1 MSVDRNLPPAESHCK
16 YADYETRLILR
27 RGKGDL
33 RDQGPA
39 II

>member
-1 MSVDRNLPPAESHCK
+1 VLTGTCLPRNRICK